1 MSYKIN
7 TTDGRLLVD
16 LIDGRS
22 DAETTDLT
30 LVGRNFTGYGE
41 AFNENFI
48 KLLENFANTSPP
60 ENPLVGQI
68 WYDKSDGRLKV
79 YNGVQFR
86 SADTTV
92 VSATQPLMLA
102 GDIWVDSTRKQIYF
116 NDGSETILAG
126 PIYTELQGESGF
138 RVESILDRFGNL
150 KTVLTIVIGEL
161 PVAIVSREKFT
172 AASVIP
178 GFGKEIEL
186 GVNVH
191 SDYVNFQ
198 FFGPATSTRQLI
210 SSTGQ
215 IFTPDSFFKVGNNNT
230 TSGSIS
236 VINNA
241 GITVG
246 TGNDITMRVESG
258 SAVHRVLNN
267 NQDYRLKV
275 TISNTPIDALT
286 VKTAD
291 MKVGVWN
298 SNPQYSLDVNG
309 DLRVAGDIIVEGN
322 TTALEVENLR
332 VEDIQIEL
340 AVSEDSTL
348 LTDTELDDA
357 GIVVRSLTQDKK
369 LTWNLATDSWTASTN
384 FDIPNGYSYKIN
396 GADILNQTTLAP
408 SVTSAAGLTEIG
420 QLTNLDVDNFNFNGS
435 TITLTTGLIIDTPV
449 GSSINVSNNSKIVG
463 VGTASATDVGS
474 VVTNKE
480 YVDTY
485 VKLQNIYL
493 SMDITGFVNVDQEII
508 NILEN
513 LVESVDKTVGRKAIV
528 NTINYNAQVTT
539 LPDDE
544 KTFITV
550 DKNGVP
556 DAVDVLENITFSST
570 SNFVQFSI
578 TRGIRTYIVD
588 LAGNWVTA

>member
-16 LIDGRS
+16 LIDGRV
-22 DAETTDLT
+22 DTETTDLT
-30 LVGRNFTGYGE
+30 LVGRNYTGYGE

-92 VSATQPLMLA
+92 VSATPPVMLA
-102 GDIWVDSTRKQIYF
+102 GDIWIDSTRKQIYF

-150 KTVLTIVIGEL
+150 KTVLTIVISEL

-172 AASVIP
+172 AANVIP

-191 SDYVNFQ
+191 SDYTNFQ

-236 VINNA
+236 IINNA

-246 TGNDITMRVESG
+246 TGNDLTMRVESG
-258 SAVHRVLNN
+258 AAVHRVLNN
-267 NQDYRLKV
+267 NQDYKLKV
-275 TISNTPIDALT
+275 TLSNTPIDALT
-286 VKTAD
+286 IKTAD
-291 MKVGVWN
+291 MKAGIWN
-298 SNPQYSLDVNG
+298 SNPQYSLDVTG
-309 DLRVAGDIIVEGN
+309 DLRVSGDIIVEGN
-322 TTALEVENLR
+322 TTALEVQNLR

-357 GIVVRSLTQDKK
+357 GIVVKSLTQDKK
-369 LTWNLATDSWTASTN
+369 LTWDLASDSWSSSTN
-384 FDIPNGYSYKIN
+384 FNIPDGFTYKIN
-396 GADILNQTTLAP
+396 GSDILSKNTL
-408 SVTSAAGLTEIG
+408 SSTVTSAAGLTEIG
-420 QLTNLDVDNFNFNGS
+420 HLTNLDVDNFNINGS
-435 TITLTTGLIIDTPV
+435 TITLTTGLMINTPV
-449 GSSINVSNNSKIVG
+449 GSNITVANNSKIVG
-463 VGTASATDVGS
+463 VGTPSAMDIGS
-474 VVTNKE
+474 VVANKE

-493 SMDITGFVNVDQEII
+493 SIDVTGFVNVDQEII
-508 NILEN
+508 NILET
-513 LVESVDKTVGRKAIV
+513 LVETEDKTVGRKAIV
-528 NTINYNAQVTT
+528 NTVNYNAQVTT
-539 LPDDE
+539 IPDDE
-544 KTFITV
+544 KTFISV

-556 DAVDVLENITFSST
+556 EAVDVLENITFSNAS
-570 SNFVQFSI
+570 SFVQFNI
-578 TRGIRTYIVD
+578 TRGIRSYVVN

>member
-16 LIDGRS
+16 LVDGRI
-22 DAETTDLT
+22 DTDTTDLA

-60 ENPLVGQI
+60 ENPLVGQL

-79 YNGVQFR
+79 FNGTQFR

-92 VSATQPLMLA
+92 VSATPPLMLA
-102 GDIWVDSTRKQIYF
+102 GDIWVDSIRKQIFF
-116 NDGSETILAG
+116 NDGSDTILAG
-126 PIYTELQGESGF
+126 PIYTESQGESGF

-161 PVAIVSREKFT
+161 PVAIISREKFT
-172 AASVIP
+172 TANVIP
-178 GFGKEIEL
+178 GFGREIEL

-198 FFGPATSTRQLI
+198 FFGPSTSTRQLV

-215 IFTPDSFFKVGNNNT
+215 VFTPDSFFKVGNNNT

-236 VINNA
+236 IINNS

-246 TGNDITMRVESG
+246 TSGDLTMRVESG
-258 SAVHRVLNN
+258 AAVHRVLNN
-267 NQDYRLKV
+267 NQDYKLKV

-286 VKTAD
+286 IKTAD
-291 MKVGVWN
+291 MKAGFWN

-309 DLRVAGDIIVEGN
+309 DLRVSGNILVEGN

-340 AVSEDSTL
+340 GVSSDSTL
-348 LTDTELDDA
+348 LSDIEIDGA
-357 GIVVRSLTQDKK
+357 GIVVKSLNQDKT
-369 LTWNLATDSWTASTN
+369 LTWDLLTNSWQVNTN
-384 FDIPNGYSYKIN
+384 FSIPDGFTYKIN
-396 GADILNQTTLAP
+396 GSDILSKTTLSS
-408 SVTSAAGLTEIG
+408 SVTSAAGLTEVG
-420 QLTNLDVDNFNFNGS
+420 QLIDLDVADFNIAGS
-435 TITLTTGLIIDTPV
+435 TITTSQTLKFDIGTNIVDFD
-449 GSSINVSNNSKIVG
+449 NSKL
-463 VGTASATDVGS
+463 
-474 VVTNKE
+474 TNVISPTSNLDAANKQ

-485 VKLQNIYL
+485 VKLQNLYL
-493 SMDITGFVNVDQEII
+493 TLDITGFNTNPYTEIVSFLDAFVAPEDKTPGRTAYVNTVRHLAQAVTGTSVTTGFVD
-508 NILEN
+508 
-513 LVESVDKTVGRKAIV
+513 VDKDG
-528 NTINYNAQVTT
+528 N
-539 LPDDE
+539 
-544 KTFITV
+544 
-550 DKNGVP
+550 
-556 DAVDVLENITFSST
+556 FSST
-570 SNFVQFSI
+570 SVLQSVSVPSETITVDFSPVRATYTFVVNQS
-578 TRGIRTYIVD
+578 GD
-588 LAGNWVTA
+588 WE